1 MDSWITK
8 ICQCKY
14 KFVIYK
20 LALVMAHK
28 ERIQKHQ
35 NAICCMS
42 IPFNFEHIHCG
53 DILHKTIISLHKNP
67 FNAHSTTYTVRYI
80 E

>member
-1 MDSWITK
+1 
-8 ICQCKY
+8 
-14 KFVIYK
+14 
-20 LALVMAHK
+20 
-28 ERIQKHQ
+28 
-35 NAICCMS
+35 MS

-80 E
+80 EYIKKEKKNLEKGHIYEN